1 MAGKLEIERKY
12 LIEMP
17 NIKKLA
23 DEFDLIRMDINQTY
37 LTSEE
42 SGVERRVRRTK
53 VGGKTYYHF
62 TRKEK
67 IKDSNLKR
75 REHEVEID
83 KKYYNELR
91 READRSL
98 NTIKKKRYIFQY
110 NGVLVELDVYRFW
123 KKQAIVEVEMDSGDE
138 VIKLPNSLK
147 VIKEVTN
154 DSNYKNYNLAK
165 RFRN

>member
-53 VGGKTYYHF
+53 VGG
-62 TRKEK
+62 
-67 IKDSNLKR
+67 
-75 REHEVEID
+75 
-83 KKYYNELR
+83 
-91 READRSL
+91 
-98 NTIKKKRYIFQY
+98 
-110 NGVLVELDVYRFW
+110 
-123 KKQAIVEVEMDSGDE
+123 
-138 VIKLPNSLK
+138 
-147 VIKEVTN
+147 
-154 DSNYKNYNLAK
+154 
-165 RFRN
+165 